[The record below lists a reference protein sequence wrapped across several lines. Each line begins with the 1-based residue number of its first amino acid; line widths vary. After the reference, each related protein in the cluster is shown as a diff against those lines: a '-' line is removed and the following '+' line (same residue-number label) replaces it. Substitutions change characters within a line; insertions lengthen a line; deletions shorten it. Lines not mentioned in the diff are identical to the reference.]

1 MTCRP
6 RRGYRLPV
14 SGGARA
20 ALTAFLVTS
29 VTAPAIAQ
37 TRPLLTEEA
46 TTAPAGRI
54 VLEAGADAVRAEP
67 NFLTGHARDRYDL
80 PVLRLVF
87 SPAGNVEVD
96 VEWVGRVMARNDPD
110 FGNVSDFGDVT
121 LRAKVRLVEERA
133 GRPALAARFGVTLP
147 ETSFG
152 NGLGP
157 NTLRMAAQILLTK
170 TVGGLALHA
179 NAGLGLQDEVL
190 RPHEQRDFL
199 VYGVAAVHELG
210 QGVALAA
217 EVAGRA
223 GKGAPGAEARA
234 EARAGVRL
242 GRGRLRADAAARRGL
257 AAADGTW
264 GLTAGLT
271 WVMRS
276 ER

>member
-1 MTCRP
+1 
-6 RRGYRLPV
+6 V

-20 ALTAFLVTS
+20 ALTALLVTS
-29 VTAPAIAQ
+29 VAAPAIAQ

-54 VLEAGADAVRAEP
+54 ALEAGADAMRAEP
-67 NFLTGHARDRYDL
+67 NFLTGRTRERYDL

-87 SPAGNVEVD
+87 SPAGNVEID
-96 VEWVGRVMARNDPD
+96 LEWVGRVIARNDPD

-121 LRAKVRLVEERA
+121 LRAKWRLGEEA
-133 GRPALAARFGVTLP
+133 PGRPAMAVRFGVTLP

-157 NTLRMAAQILLTK
+157 NTLRMAAQLLLTK

-199 VYGVAAVHELG
+199 VYGVAAVHQLG
-210 QGVALAA
+210 RGLALAA

-223 GKGAPGAEARA
+223 GKGAPGAEERA

-242 GRGRLRADAAARRGL
+242 GSGRLRADAAVRRGL

-264 GLTAGLT
+264 GVTAGLT
-271 WVMRS
+271 WVARPG
-276 ER
+276 R

>member
-1 MTCRP
+1 
-6 RRGYRLPV
+6 V

-20 ALTAFLVTS
+20 AALTAVLVAS
-29 VTAPAIAQ
+29 GAPAARAQ

-54 VLEAGADAVRAEP
+54 VLEAGVDAIRAEP
-67 NFLTGHARDRYDL
+67 NFLTGRERDRLDL

-87 SPAGNVEVD
+87 SPADNVELD
-96 VEWVGRVMARNDPD
+96 VEWIGRVVARADPD
-110 FGNVSDFGDVT
+110 FGTVSDWGDVT
-121 LRAKVRLVEERA
+121 LRAKVRLVREA
-133 GRPALAARFGVTLP
+133 GGRPAVAARFAVTLP

-157 NTLRMAAQILLTK
+157 NTLRMAAQLLVTK
-170 TVGGLALHA
+170 TLGGLALHA

-199 VYGVAAVHELG
+199 VYGVAMAQSLG
-210 QGVALAA
+210 RGATVVG

-223 GKGAPGAEARA
+223 GNGAPGAEARS
-234 EARAGVRL
+234 EARLGVRL
-242 GRGRLRADAAARRGL
+242 GSGRVRADAAVRRGL

-264 GLTAGLT
+264 GLTAGFT
-271 WVMRS
+271 WELR
-276 ER
+276 R